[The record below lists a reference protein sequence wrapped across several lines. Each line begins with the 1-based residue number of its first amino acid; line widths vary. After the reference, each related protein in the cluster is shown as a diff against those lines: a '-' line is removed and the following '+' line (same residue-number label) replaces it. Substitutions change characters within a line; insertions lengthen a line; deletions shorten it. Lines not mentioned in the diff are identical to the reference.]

1 MKDIRI
7 TMSFGREPGRL
18 RRRRLLQALS
28 TLPLREPLLAAGA
41 AGLAWPST
49 GLPATP
55 ACGAG
60 SAATP
65 RQTEGPYFTRDSP
78 ERATLLEPGI
88 AGQRLVLS
96 GTVLSLDC
104 RPLAGALLDF
114 WQADADGAYDNQG
127 YRLRGHQ
134 FTDADGR
141 YRLETVVP
149 GLYPGRTRH
158 IHVKVQSKGGPVL
171 TTQLYFPDVPEGAT
185 PRRRLRPASI
195 SWSVPPEPRHPWP
208 TCARRTP
215 RWPPA
220 RRGSAHRRA
229 AWHRPAA
236 RPRQATPTAARR
248 RLREG
253 RAARSPAA

>member
-171 TTQLYFPDVPEGAT
+171 TTQLYCPDVPENRRDGQFAPALLVAVTQAGRADGLAAPALSAGAADT
-185 PRRRLRPASI
+185 
-195 SWSVPPEPRHPWP
+195 
-208 TCARRTP
+208 
-215 RWPPA
+215 
-220 RRGSAHRRA
+220 RA
-229 AWHRPAA
+229 AGGRDAA
-236 RPRQATPTAARR
+236 AAAQAGFDFVVRTA
-248 RLREG
+248 
-253 RAARSPAA
+253 

>member
-104 RPLAGALLDF
+104 RPAAGALLDF

-171 TTQLYFPDVPEGAT
+171 TTQLYFPDVPENRRDGLFAPALLVAVTQAGRADGLAAPALSAGAADT
-185 PRRRLRPASI
+185 
-195 SWSVPPEPRHPWP
+195 
-208 TCARRTP
+208 
-215 RWPPA
+215 
-220 RRGSAHRRA
+220 RA
-229 AWHRPAA
+229 AGGHDAA
-236 RPRQATPTAARR
+236 AAAQAGFDFVVPTA
-248 RLREG
+248 
-253 RAARSPAA
+253 

>member
-1 MKDIRI
+1 MKDTRI
-7 TMSFGREPGRL
+7 TMPVGRQAGGL

-28 TLPLREPLLAAGA
+28 MLPLRERLLAAGA

-60 SAATP
+60 SDATP

-78 ERATLLEPGI
+78 ARNSLVEPGI
-88 AGQRLVLS
+88 LGQRLVLS

-171 TTQLYFPDVPEGAT
+171 TTQLYFPDVPQNRRDGLFT
-185 PRRRLRPASI
+185 PALLVSLTQA
-195 SWSVPPEPRHPWP
+195 
-208 TCARRTP
+208 
-215 RWPPA
+215 
-220 RRGSAHRRA
+220 GD
-229 AWHRPAA
+229 PAA
-236 RPRQATPTAARR
+236 PAPTAGAA
-248 RLREG
+248 
-253 RAARSPAA
+253 AARAGGRSDAEAAAQAGFDFVVRTA